1 MKQETAGRRWAS
13 SGQPSRWLGS
23 EHLCSLLT
31 FYRRWRTRCS
41 RRQSLVPFS
50 LQRVGS
56 RPKRSNG
63 SLHTAHGRGTMRQKR
78 APHGRSDRDRYRTA
92 RLGKTG
98 AYSQILTH
106 LRVEHV
112 NHTVMA
118 NAVLCCACGCGYVCY
133 TFCNCLLC
141 TKDQIRPNNLHMPYC
156 IRGIL
161 LVL

>member
-1 MKQETAGRRWAS
+1 MLSEQR
-13 SGQPSRWLGS
+13 QPSQWHGS
-23 EHLCSLLT
+23 AHPCSCLT
-31 FYRRWRTRCS
+31 FHRRCRKRRS
-41 RRQSLVPFS
+41 RRQSLVPPEP
-50 LQRVGS
+50 QRVDAMS
-56 RPKRSNG
+56 RRSHG
-63 SLHTAHGRGTMRQKR
+63 SLHTARGRGTMRQKR